1 MENAKRCQSCGMP
14 MSDRDIV
21 YGKNAN
27 GTTNAYYCSYCYNH
41 GKFTSDMTMDQ
52 MIEHCAPHLASQEG
66 ITRDEA
72 RQLMRAFSRRSNAG
86 ATTED
91 HAVCA
96 VGPLPSSLPGG
107 GP

>member
-1 MENAKRCQSCGMP
+1 MDILTDERIFAMENEKRCQSCG

-27 GTTNAYYCSYCYNH
+27 GTTNTDYCSYCYNH

-66 ITRDEA
+66 MTRDEA
-72 RQLMRAFSRRSNAG
+72 RHLMRAFFPTLKRWN
-86 ATTED
+86 D
-91 HAVCA
+91 HH
-96 VGPLPSSLPGG
+96 
-107 GP
+107 